1 MGLVITLGHSWFS
14 HGIGRVVN
22 CGVSYGISSG
32 VNLVVGHGVGH
43 WVDHAIILLLG
54 YSWQKKKRKN
64 C

>member
-22 CGVSYGISSG
+22 CEVSYVISSG

-43 WVDHAIILLLG
+43 GVDLAAVHWDFHVMGRGSL
-54 YSWQKKKRKN
+54 
-64 C
+64 